1 MPPPRL
7 GKYVEMAYTVTIN
20 LSVWI
25 IPQLWRPLHYGIGI
39 HSNQSSMR
47 DLMPITR
54 LLSRAAGLAVGL
66 NSHSAHAGGCVGEVL
81 LHGFTKGLHAH
92 VLPQFFSLGRLRL
105 ALLLSSTQRLL
116 HAGGRVLPGVRQ
128 LLAAVL
134 ECQSS
139 AVYKSHNNVL
149 ITKLASGVLSVRRG
163 SNVQAC
169 LKLSIVNIRIGT
181 LGKKQ
186 FGHLEL
192 PSLRSF
198 VKRRVTSALF
208 LKVEKFFLVRFVG

>member
-66 NSHSAHAGGCVGEVL
+66 NS
-81 LHGFTKGLHAH
+81 LHTSSQTHMRREQLQSIKQETKTAT
-92 VLPQFFSLGRLRL
+92 P
-105 ALLLSSTQRLL
+105 
-116 HAGGRVLPGVRQ
+116 
-128 LLAAVL
+128 
-134 ECQSS
+134 
-139 AVYKSHNNVL
+139 
-149 ITKLASGVLSVRRG
+149 
-163 SNVQAC
+163 
-169 LKLSIVNIRIGT
+169 
-181 LGKKQ
+181 
-186 FGHLEL
+186 
-192 PSLRSF
+192 
-198 VKRRVTSALF
+198 
-208 LKVEKFFLVRFVG
+208 